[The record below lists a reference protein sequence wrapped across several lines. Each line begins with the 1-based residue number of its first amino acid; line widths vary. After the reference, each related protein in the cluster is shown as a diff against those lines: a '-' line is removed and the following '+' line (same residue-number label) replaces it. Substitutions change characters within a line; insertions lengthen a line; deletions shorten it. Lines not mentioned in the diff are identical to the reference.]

1 MLSRLW
7 SRARDL
13 AWSDRRDRETQDEL
27 AEHLELLTAEKE
39 CSGLDRAEARRQA
52 RLELGNPEEAREAVR
67 EGRTGFWL
75 DALLK
80 DMGYALRLLRKRPA
94 FTAACVLTVA
104 LGVGAST
111 ALFAV
116 VGGVVL
122 KPLPLADP
130 GSLVRI
136 YDSNPARGVERTG
149 ITSGNLQDWRQ
160 RTRSFRG
167 IAGHYTMGR
176 TLTLGGESEVVLSAQ
191 VTADFFSVLGVGAA
205 LGRTFT
211 PEESRIALFNSAAA
225 PVSPDPVVVLG
236 HALWRRRLGG
246 DPAVVGRTIVV
257 ERRPMRVVGVMPDG
271 FAMPAPDVQ
280 LFLPWGLPEQPP
292 RDQHY
297 VSGVARLGPGAS
309 LARAEAELR
318 GVAATLAAEYPR
330 TNEGWS
336 VRLVPLREDL
346 VGDARQTLLVLLL
359 AVALVLVVACA
370 NVALLSLARSLERL
384 PEASLR
390 QALGASRERLLRQF
404 LMEPLLVS
412 LTGGALGVLLAAL
425 GLTLLK
431 QVGAAVPRLH
441 EVGLDA
447 KALAFACVA
456 TLLAALVSG
465 LPAAFRLARADPAPD
480 PAAAPAR
487 LAGGGRRHALRDGLV
502 VAEVAIA
509 VVLVAGAS
517 LLVRSYQR
525 LRAVDPGFDP
535 RGVLV
540 APVFLDMEQYGGG
553 EKSRL
558 YYATLVERLRG
569 LPGVLATGAATALPA
584 SPLGPDF
591 ERPVW
596 PEQSPHDERVRRSAW
611 VRMVTTDYFRTLGV
625 PIVSGRGFDDRD
637 SPRATRSVILSEG
650 LAQRLFPGGAAV
662 GRRLVV
668 DYSTTGTYPYDVVG
682 VVGDVRFSGPR
693 AEPRYEIY
701 LPHAQRPYLVMNV
714 ALRTSGDPRLLAP
727 AVRQVLHELDPA
739 KPAHGLYALADL
751 VGATY
756 ARDRYVMQVLASFA
770 AVAVLLSLVGVHG
783 VLSHRV
789 RERTREIGI
798 RIAVGASEAHL
809 LRWITGQGLRLVLAG
824 LVIGSTLSTALARVV
839 SGLLFGTSPLDPAAL
854 LAVAALPL
862 LALVAS
868 LHPAWRAARTSAAEV
883 LRAG

>member
-1 MLSRLW
+1 L
-7 SRARDL
+7 
-13 AWSDRRDRETQDEL
+13 Q
-27 AEHLELLTAEKE
+27 HLELLTAEKE
-39 CSGLDRAEARRQA
+39 RTGLDAGEARRQA
-52 RLELGNPEEAREAVR
+52 RLELGNPQEAREALR

-75 DALLK
+75 DTLVR
-80 DMGYALRLLRKRPA
+80 DMGHALRLLRKRPV
-94 FTAACVLTVA
+94 FTAACLLTVA

-116 VGGVVL
+116 VDGVVR
-122 KPLPLADP
+122 KPLPLPDP
-130 GSLVRI
+130 ASLVRI
-136 YDSNPARGVERTG
+136 YDSNPAKGVERTG
-149 ITSGNLQDWRQ
+149 VTSGNLQDWRQ
-160 RTRSFRG
+160 RARGFRG
-167 IAGHYTMGR
+167 LAGHYIMGR

-191 VTADFFSVLGVGAA
+191 VTEDFFAVLGVEAA
-205 LGRTFT
+205 HGRTFT
-211 PEESRIALFNSAAA
+211 PEETRIALFNSAAA

-236 HALWRRRLGG
+236 HALWQRRFGN

-257 ERRPMRVVGVMPDG
+257 ERRPMRVGGVMPRG

-280 LFLPWGLPEQPP
+280 LFLPWGLPETPP

-297 VSGVARLGPGAS
+297 VSS
-309 LARAEAELR
+309 LARLAPGTTLAQAEAELR
-318 GVAATLAAEYPR
+318 GVAAALATEHPR
-330 TNEGWS
+330 TNEGWG
-336 VRLVPLREDL
+336 VRLVSLQEDL
-346 VGDARQTLLVLLL
+346 VGDARLTLFVLLL
-359 AVALVLVVACA
+359 AVALLLFVACT

-390 QALGASRERLLRQF
+390 QALGASRARLLRQF

-412 LTGGALGVLLAAL
+412 LAGGALGVLLAAP

-431 QVGAAVPRLH
+431 LAGAGVPRLH
-441 EVGLDA
+441 EVGLDPL
-447 KALAFACVA
+447 ALVFACVA
-456 TLLAALVSG
+456 TLAATLVSG
-465 LPAAFRLARADPAPD
+465 LPAAYRLTRVEPGLDL
-480 PAAAPAR
+480 AAAPTR
-487 LAGGGRRHALRDGLV
+487 IAGGGRRHALRDGLV
-502 VAEVAIA
+502 IAEVAMA
-509 VVLVAGAS
+509 VALVAGAS

-540 APVFLDMEQYGGG
+540 APVFLDMEQYGAG

-558 YYATLVERLRG
+558 YYATLLERLRG
-569 LPGVLATGAATALPA
+569 LPGVLAAGAATALPA

-596 PEQSPHDERVRRSAW
+596 PEGSADDERARRAAW
-611 VRMVTTDYFRTLGV
+611 VRIVTADYFRTLGM
-625 PIVSGRGFDDRD
+625 PIVAGRSFDEQDA
-637 SPRATRSVILSEG
+637 PKAPRSVILSDG
-650 LAQRLFPGGAAV
+650 LARRLYPDGAAV

-668 DYSTTGTYPYDVVG
+668 DYSTAGTYPYEVVG
-682 VVGDVRFSGPR
+682 VVGDVHFSGPR
-693 AEPRYEIY
+693 VEPRQEIY

-714 ALRTSGDPRLLAP
+714 ALRTSVDPRLLAP

-739 KPAHGLYALADL
+739 KPAQGLYDLADL

-756 ARDRYVMQVLASFA
+756 ARERHVMLALLAFA
-770 AVAVLLSLVGVHG
+770 AVAVLLSLVGLHG

-798 RIAVGASEAHL
+798 RIVLGASQAQL

-824 LVIGSTLSTALARVV
+824 LVIGSMLSSALARVV

-862 LALVAS
+862 VALVVS
-868 LHPAWRAARTSAAEV
+868 LHPAWRAARTPAAEV
-883 LRAG
+883 LRSG